1 MIHKPL
7 LIVLGWCCVLLGL
20 IGVFLP
26 LLPTTPFMILALLLF
41 ARSSPRFH
49 RMLLENRWFGPGLRQ
64 WERDRSISRSTRNRA
79 SLLIVATFALSIAI
93 LGQRPLLQLALLALM
108 AGLLVFLWRLP
119 QTRPQ
124 QTADQ
129 AINK

>member
-1 MIHKPL
+1 MLHKPL
-7 LIVLGWCCVLLGL
+7 FIVLGWCCVLLGL